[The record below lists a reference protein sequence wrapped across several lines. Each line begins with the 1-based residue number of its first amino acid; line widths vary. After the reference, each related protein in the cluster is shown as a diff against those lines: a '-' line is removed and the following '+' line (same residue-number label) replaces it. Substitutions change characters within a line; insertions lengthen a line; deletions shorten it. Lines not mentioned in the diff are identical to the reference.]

1 MTRKGLRRDRKGTF
15 SVEAAIILISF
26 VVIASALAFV
36 VMNMGFFAA
45 QKTKDT
51 MAKGIQ
57 EASSALELDGS
68 ITAYVKANASGV
80 PKVKYLIIPVKT
92 CVARSSVDLSAN
104 AFIVSVVLKDKTF
117 TNLYNGTYSPAP
129 DKLDANTLDN
139 IFEGAVQEAGETVPP
154 LYSGA
159 MAIILTGDKDEVLEL
174 NEKAYIIIRLAEWSS
189 GNDDNPIGPA
199 SYETIKIEFRS
210 GEGATLSLERQI
222 PPGLPDSG
230 FVDLG

>member
-1 MTRKGLRRDRKGTF
+1 MARKGLRRERKGTF

-68 ITAYVKANASGV
+68 ITAYVETDTGGV

-92 CVARSSVDLSAN
+92 CVARSSVDLSDS
-104 AFIVSVVLKDKTF
+104 AFIVSVVLQDKTF
-117 TNLYNGTYSPAP
+117 TNIYNGTTSAP
-129 DKLDANTLDN
+129 DKLDASTLDS
-139 IFEGAVQEAGETVPP
+139 IFLDKAGAVAK

-159 MAIILTGDKDEVLEL
+159 VAFILTGDGDDVLEL
-174 NEKAYIIIRLAEWSS
+174 NEKAYIIIRLATGTVS
-189 GNDDNPIGPA
+189 GGTLTEDSPEGPE